1 MTWGTLKN
9 VSDLRDPDRDPDHLL
24 APERLI
30 ELENGAEPARQRL
43 KELPAPAL
51 ELMQA
56 WLVAE
61 LAVARERALEV
72 ADFEFAECV
81 CELEQRLCFPG
92 SFMRDAQA
100 SLRIQTVLG
109 ARAQFRVTPGRQLIA
124 ASAAQAA
131 ELAEPSDCS
140 RYS

>member
-1 MTWGTLKN
+1 MAQNRTRLFPSWASWGTLKN

-30 ELENGAEPARQRL
+30 ELETSAEPARL
-43 KELPAPAL
+43 ALSELPAETLAVVH
-51 ELMQA
+51 A
-56 WLVAE
+56 WLGAE

-92 SFMRDAQA
+92 SFMRDARA
-100 SLRIQTVLG
+100 SLKIQAVLG
-109 ARAQFRVTPGRQLIA
+109 ARAQFRVIHGGG
-124 ASAAQAA
+124 
-131 ELAEPSDCS
+131 
-140 RYS
+140 